1 MKQMKKFNLTEDALG
16 QNILKSM
23 LFFLEYLY
31 IYIYIYIYRYSRKK
45 SIDFNM
51 FCPRASSVKLN
62 FFICFISLLYEIYKI
77 FLLQFN
83 TNYIHMTI
91 AIKIEQRSYI

>member
-31 IYIYIYIYRYSRKK
+31 IYIYIYIGIQEKK
-45 SIDFNM
+45 IDFT
-51 FCPRASSVKLN
+51 VKR
-62 FFICFISLLYEIYKI
+62 YI
-77 FLLQFN
+77 F
-83 TNYIHMTI
+83 
-91 AIKIEQRSYI
+91 